1 MAPSVIAGQRGKQQ
15 WLHGVS
21 SALAT
26 TADIDALGSPFP
38 PFKVEFSGKCEE
50 ERGQKNT
57 MRKLR
62 FLVSVAQFRLYLRK
76 PASMGSSS
84 FC

>member
-21 SALAT
+21 SAPAT

-50 ERGQKNT
+50 ERGQKDT
-57 MRKLR
+57 MRKLPFR
-62 FLVSVAQFRLYLRK
+62 FQLQFSLYLRK

>member
-1 MAPSVIAGQRGKQQ
+1 MAPSAVAGQRGKQQ

-21 SALAT
+21 SPPAT
-26 TADIDALGSPFP
+26 TADIDTPFP
-38 PFKVEFSGKCEE
+38 PFRVEFSGKCEE

-57 MRKLR
+57 NEKTAL
-62 FLVSVAQFRLYLRK
+62 FGFSCNLACTYANLLQ
-76 PASMGSSS
+76 MGSLS

>member
-1 MAPSVIAGQRGKQQ
+1 MAPFVVAGQRGKQQ

-21 SALAT
+21 SAPAT
-26 TADIDALGSPFP
+26 TADIDAPFP

-57 MRKLR
+57 MRKKTAL
-62 FLVSVAQFRLYLRK
+62 FWFQLQFSLYLRK
-76 PASMGSSS
+76 PASMVS
-84 FC
+84 